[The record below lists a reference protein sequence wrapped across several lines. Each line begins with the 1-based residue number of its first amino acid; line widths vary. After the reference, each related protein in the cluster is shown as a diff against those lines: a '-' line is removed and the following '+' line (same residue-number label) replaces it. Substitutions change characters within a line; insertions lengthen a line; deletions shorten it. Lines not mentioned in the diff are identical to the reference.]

1 MLGAAPELGVNELV
15 YIPELQ
21 LDRSL
26 DIVKTHNG
34 SMVTDDL
41 DATFKLAPVVV
52 CQFKH
57 KQVFEQI
64 AVTLRDMAHSDAL
77 VKN

>member
-21 LDRSL
+21 LDCSL

-41 DATFKLAPVVV
+41 DAALKFAPVVV

-64 AVTLRDMAHSDAL
+64 AVTLRDMAHRDAL